1 MLFYL
6 LQERFNMSLV
16 LEIDDYDLD
25 QDSEFEIFDFEANPN
40 SVKSEINRYFSRQNC
55 NEEIISHITESFSE
69 FVSRTSL
76 IDSINIAY
84 KLISVNNYCEST
96 DDSQS
101 SIPEDVRFV
110 INLIH
115 RVQKIVSQDFVG
127 GILVLHLIFIEGL
140 KCDGLI

>member
-1 MLFYL
+1 
-6 LQERFNMSLV
+6 MSLV
-16 LEIDDYDLD
+16 LEIDDNYDLD
-25 QDSEFEIFDFEANPN
+25 QDSEFEIFESNPN
-40 SVKSEINRYFSRQNC
+40 SVKSEIRRYFGRQDC
-55 NEEIISHITESFSE
+55 DEETMSYLTENFAD
-69 FVSRTSL
+69 FVSKTNL
-76 IDSINIAY
+76 IDSVNIAY
-84 KLISVNNYCEST
+84 KLIGINNYCDST

-110 INLIH
+110 VNLIH